1 MIELS
6 EKKLFLIIF
15 PHIEKTLKPIL
26 KMAEEIINRIASS
39 KLKTFDL
46 EEIYP
51 DGKRVSFD
59 IKGWLF
65 EEIILKEKDFRAS
78 VKSHDWSQYKNCFV
92 AITCSADAIVPSW
105 SFMLIAAEITPFAN
119 KVVVGDLELLET
131 VLYQEL
137 LNFIDLRDFTDC
149 PVIIKGCAEKP
160 IPSSAFAFLIAKL
173 QPIAK
178 SIMFGEAC
186 STVPLYKAKK

>member
-1 MIELS
+1 
-6 EKKLFLIIF
+6 
-15 PHIEKTLKPIL
+15 
-26 KMAEEIINRIASS
+26 MAEEIINRVANS

-59 IKGWLF
+59 IKDWLF
-65 EEIILKEKDFRAS
+65 EEIILKEKDFRNSA
-78 VKSHDWSQYKNCFV
+78 KNHNWSQYQNCFV
-92 AITCSADAIVPSW
+92 AINCSVDAIIPSW
-105 SFMLIAAEITPFAN
+105 AFMLIAAEVTPYAN
-119 KVVVGDLELLET
+119 KVVIGNLELLET

-137 LNFIDLRDFTDC
+137 LNFVDLRDFEDC

-160 IPSSAFAFLIAKL
+160 IPESAFAFLIAKL

-186 STVPLYKAKK
+186 STVPLYKSKK